1 MKLTQLVVKRNESW
15 ETPSGQLAGFVHLV
29 SETGEQRIQLSPS
42 AIARILGQ
50 ISAEV
55 GRTARAQAAQVES
68 AVQETQDE
76 LQLIESDGVLEL
88 PPG

>member
-15 ETPSGQLAGFVHLV
+15 EEPAGQLAGFVHLTG
-29 SETGEQRIQLSPS
+29 EHGEQRIQLSPS

-68 AVQETQDE
+68 AVQETQAE
-76 LQLIESDGVLEL
+76 LNLIENDGTLAL
-88 PPG
+88 PG